1 MASASASKLALAS
14 VSASLVLLL
23 LVPRGPLAHELRLIT
38 NYSVTM
44 LGEIH
49 QQQHTHTRTGRRK
62 HTTILCIMRNVGKM
76 EKSRTICAL
85 TKKKKTQKND
95 SDVNCDAAA
104 KLLRAV
110 RRFLVFVL
118 STRFWPNQT
127 NAEQMSVSRSVYACV
142 SVYVCVSSASASAS
156 AGPL

>member
-1 MASASASKLALAS
+1 MASASASKLAL
-14 VSASLVLLL
+14 ASLVLLL

-76 EKSRTICAL
+76 EKSRTICAF
-85 TKKKKTQKND
+85 TKKKTQKND